1 MKKTDI
7 TYVTG
12 SVFASVASIFYFCIM
27 HFHITVPRY
36 FPTEHTWK
44 MHKVEGLASQ
54 GWYGMQTYAYVVAG
68 IVAFIVYMVL
78 KAKTND
84 TPLKPVLA
92 KRIGISVSVI
102 VTTCLVL
109 ILHHQFRHWG
119 IF

>member
-1 MKKTDI
+1 MKKSDI

-12 SVFASVASIFYFCIM
+12 SVFAVVASVFYFCVM

-54 GWYGMQTYAYVVAG
+54 GWHGMQAYAFVVAG
-68 IVAFIVYMVL
+68 IISFIVYMIL
-78 KAKTND
+78 KTKADD
-84 TPLKPVLA
+84 TPLKPATA

-102 VTTCLVL
+102 VTVSQLL
-109 ILHHQFRHWG
+109 ILHHQFKHWG
-119 IF
+119 IL